1 MMQKQ
6 FAHTTDLGDAARAA
20 LLLSIIML
28 LVVVLAF
35 KQL

>member
-1 MMQKQ
+1 MMQKK

-20 LLLSIIML
+20 LLSIIML